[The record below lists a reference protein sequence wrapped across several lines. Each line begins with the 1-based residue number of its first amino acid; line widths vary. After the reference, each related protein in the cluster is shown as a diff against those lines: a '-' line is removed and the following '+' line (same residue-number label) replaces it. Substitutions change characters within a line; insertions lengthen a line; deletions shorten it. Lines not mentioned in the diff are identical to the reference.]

1 MKINNKKEFNLYTR
15 GQQFLARVLFIVWL
29 LVGCPGSVLA
39 MEKSGVV
46 SELSSTTLDVKGW
59 LNLLP
64 ENLEKFP
71 DKTWKQAEEQAP
83 KVAKALDRLGL
94 ENIADSKEAAELLS
108 RLGQYYDIIMHAY
121 SKAIEYQEH
130 ALEMQQRLNREA
142 ELLDEVKIDPDV
154 ALALS
159 KLGTILSHAGRRAEA
174 AEIKLRVL
182 DIRRKLKD
190 ELEVSITLNSLAEL
204 LPHLGPDRYEEA
216 LQYAQEALD
225 IRKKLVKNQDDGRV
239 AHSLNTLGTVYEYLG
254 ERENESRKK
263 EFLKEALKNKQT
275 GLEMQERLY
284 KDKGN
289 HPGIAHALT
298 NVGMILTKLGKAE
311 IEAAA
316 AQDEE
321 DKKAGLDGCRQ
332 GLEHCQ
338 RGLAIRIALN
348 EGDPHI
354 AQSYNA
360 MALAYRALGE
370 TTNAL
375 YYHGLAVRQSLKVF
389 EKEVP
394 QQLMQYATDLLKSIP
409 NPEGGESAGGQ
420 GSAAVATL

>member
-39 MEKSGVV
+39 MEPSSVA
-46 SELSSTTLDVKGW
+46 SELGSTTLDVKEW

-64 ENLEKFP
+64 KNLEKCP
-71 DKTWKQAEEQAP
+71 DQTWKQAEEQAP

-130 ALEMQQRLNREA
+130 ALEMQKRLNNE
-142 ELLDEVKIDPDV
+142 KKSNPDV

-159 KLGTILSHAGRRAEA
+159 KLGTILSHAGRRTQA

-182 DIRRKLKD
+182 EIRRELKD
-190 ELEVSITLNSLAEL
+190 EFEVSITLNSLAEL

-216 LQYAQEALD
+216 LQYAEEALA
-225 IRKKLVKNQDDGRV
+225 IRKNLVNGQDDGRV
-239 AHSLNTLGTVYEYLG
+239 AHSLNTLETVYEYLG
-254 ERENESRKK
+254 ERENESLM
-263 EFLKEALKNKQT
+263 LKEALKNKQA
-275 GLEMQERLY
+275 GLEMQEQLY
-284 KDKGN
+284 EGN

-316 AQDEE
+316 PQDAE
-321 DKKAGLDGCRQ
+321 DKKAGPDRCRQ

-360 MALAYRALGE
+360 MALAYTALGE
-370 TTNAL
+370 TANAT
-375 YYHGLAVRQSLKVF
+375 YYHGLAVGQSLKVF

-394 QQLMQYATDLLKSIP
+394 QQLMKYATDLLKSIP